1 MDARTRQ
8 LVEQPCRVTMAG
20 YVNPMEDAA
29 AERRKSTF
37 NPDELAAFLHG
48 GEDKLAR
55 RWGAG
60 RLGEGE
66 AGQAG
71 NHVSTQGATCFA
83 WAPVLTGMGQQHSCS
98 SLSAAPALQGR
109 AHQAAVVAAVGRQDA
124 PLLPHP

>member
-1 MDARTRQ
+1 MENRQVDARARQ

-55 RWGAG
+55 RWG
-60 RLGEGE
+60 RE
-66 AGQAG
+66 
-71 NHVSTQGATCFA
+71 
-83 WAPVLTGMGQQHSCS
+83 LT
-98 SLSAAPALQGR
+98 LWGR
-109 AHQAAVVAAVGRQDA
+109 ASWRGCMDGQRPQSVHACDV
-124 PLLPHP
+124 LWF